1 MTSSTPGSCQNLVPL
16 SHLQEMWQCLAV
28 RFFENRLPAITIE
41 WSSRL
46 TASAGLFVSQ
56 VGPRS
61 RWVSF
66 LFRHGDA
73 RVIRLSSA
81 LLRGESEDELQRT
94 LAHEMIHQW
103 EFDIRKRRPSHGP
116 IFREMMDRMNAE
128 GLGIT
133 IRHQLNANVQA
144 WNRYAWQ
151 CMNCGMAYHRQRRTI
166 VPSRHL
172 CGRCR
177 GSLKEVSME
186 QSQRPSSDMLPEP
199 CVEPCLEAQEHEP
212 LQRGQLQFDF

>member
-1 MTSSTPGSCQNLVPL
+1 MQA
-16 SHLQEMWQCLAV
+16 MWQDLAC

-61 RWVSF
+61 RWVSSVY
-66 LFRHGDA
+66 RHGAA
-73 RVIRLSSA
+73 RVIRLSA
-81 LLRGESEDELQRT
+81 PLLRGQPESELQGT

-116 IFREMMDRMNAE
+116 TFREMMDRMNEA

-133 IRHQLNANVQA
+133 IRHQLNETVEAL
-144 WNRYAWQ
+144 NRYAWQ
-151 CMNCGMAYHRQRRTI
+151 CVRCGMAYHRQRRTI
-166 VPSRHL
+166 VPARHL
-172 CGRCR
+172 CSRCR
-177 GSLKEVSME
+177 GALVEVAIESSSCVLQDKVA
-186 QSQRPSSDMLPEP
+186 QSCVDAQIPSALP
-199 CVEPCLEAQEHEP
+199 L
-212 LQRGQLQFDF
+212 GQLQLDF

>member
-1 MTSSTPGSCQNLVPL
+1 MTSPTPASCQDLVSL
-16 SHLQEMWQCLAV
+16 SHLQVMWQHLAS

-46 TASAGLFVSQ
+46 TASTGLFVSQ

-61 RWVSF
+61 RWVSPAY
-66 LFRHGDA
+66 RHGEG
-73 RVIRLSSA
+73 RVIRLSA
-81 LLRGESEDELQRT
+81 PLLRGQPEAELERT

-116 IFREMMDRMNAE
+116 TFREMMDRMNAE
-128 GLGIT
+128 GLGIA
-133 IRHQLNANVQA
+133 IRHQLNENVVA

-166 VPSRHL
+166 FPSRHL
-172 CGRCR
+172 CSRCR
-177 GSLKEVSME
+177 GPLEEVTVE
-186 QSQRPSSDMLPEP
+186 QSQISHSDLLRG
-199 CVEPCLEAQEHEP
+199 PCLEEQPHEP
-212 LQRGQLQFDF
+212 IQPCQLRFDF